1 MIPSRFVLL
10 PSVVTLFFFVS
21 LASAQTPP
29 ETPDSATVSK
39 SVSAIGYVVNG
50 GSIKVDLK
58 PTDIMPQAG
67 GQAKVEAKTGTTNVE
82 VNVTGLPLPT
92 KLGAEFL
99 TFVLWSVSPDGRT
112 SNLGE
117 IQTNKDGE
125 GSLKVTT
132 QLQTF
137 SLIVTAEPYYTVR
150 QPSEMVV
157 LVNDASNV
165 KKGKIFVVT
174 DYKLMRRSQYEKLGN
189 PLALGLDLKNTPL
202 QVYEARN
209 AVDIAK
215 SRSADKYAADIYSK
229 AEGSLKQTENAVAS
243 KANKKE
249 ILSSAKQTIQ
259 FAEDSRAL
267 SVQRQEAERIEN
279 ERTAA
284 AAKAK
289 ADAEAKAAEE
299 AAAAKRQSDLEA
311 QRQAELAAA
320 KEAQMRA
327 EAAAQQAQAKAQQD
341 ALMAKEEAAK
351 ADAARARK
359 AAEDLRAE
367 LLAQLNRI
375 LDTTDTPRGLVV
387 NVGDVLFDVGK
398 YSLTQDAQLKLA
410 RLSGIVLA
418 HPGLKLAIEGYT
430 DSTGGDELNMKLSQ
444 QRADAVRT
452 NLIGQGLDATGITAQ
467 GLGPANPVDDNNTV
481 AGRRKNRR
489 VEIIISG
496 EVIGMKIGG

>member
-1 MIPSRFVLL
+1 MIRSRFVMLM
-10 PSVVTLFFFVS
+10 SAVTLFCF
-21 LASAQTPP
+21 LGAASAQTPP
-29 ETPDSATVSK
+29 ETPASATVSK

-58 PTDIMPQAG
+58 PTDLMPQAG
-67 GQAKVEAKTGTTNVE
+67 GQAKVEAKKGAANVE
-82 VNVTGLPLPT
+82 VNVTGLILPT

-117 IQTNKDGE
+117 IETNKNGE

-157 LVNDASNV
+157 LENDTSNV

-174 DYKLMRRSQYEKLGN
+174 DYKLMKRSQYEKLGN

-215 SRSADKYAADIYSK
+215 SRSADKYAADIYAK
-229 AEGSLKQTENAVAS
+229 AEGSLKQTENAVES

-249 ILSSAKQTIQ
+249 VLSSAKQTIQ
-259 FAEDSRAL
+259 FAEDARAL
-267 SVQRQEAERIEN
+267 SVQRQDAERIEN
-279 ERTAA
+279 ARMAA
-284 AAKAK
+284 AATAK
-289 ADAEAKAAEE
+289 AAAEAKAAEE

-327 EAAAQQAQAKAQQD
+327 EASAQQAQAKAQQD

-452 NLIGQGLDATGITAQ
+452 NLVGEGLDAAAITAQ